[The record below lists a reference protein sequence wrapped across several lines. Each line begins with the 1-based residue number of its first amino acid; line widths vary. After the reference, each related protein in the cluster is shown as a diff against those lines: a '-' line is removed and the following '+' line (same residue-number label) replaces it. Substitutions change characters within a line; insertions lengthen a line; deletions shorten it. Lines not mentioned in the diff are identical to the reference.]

1 MTFSLLDELNFL
13 STFKLSEQFSKNP
26 PNSSK
31 KTLTIQSLSKFQ
43 IQLQENGQWGEITC
57 YLFIT
62 LKGEKKH
69 ILADS

>member
-1 MTFSLLDELNFL
+1 LLDELNFL
-13 STFKLSEQFSKNP
+13 TTFKLSEQLLKNP
-26 PNSSK
+26 PNGSK
-31 KTLTIQSLSKFQ
+31 KTLTIQSLNKFQ
-43 IQLQENGQWGEITC
+43 IQLQENGQWGEITS